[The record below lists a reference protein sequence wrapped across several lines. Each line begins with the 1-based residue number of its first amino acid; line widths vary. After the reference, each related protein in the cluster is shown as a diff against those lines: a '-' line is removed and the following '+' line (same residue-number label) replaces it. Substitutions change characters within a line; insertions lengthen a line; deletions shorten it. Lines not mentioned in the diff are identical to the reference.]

1 MAQLLGEAESG
12 SEPTNMDKGPGSAK
26 ELIKLIKEEFAIFL
40 TGKALVSLKK
50 PEDKKR
56 LRGFFHM
63 SNSDAAC

>member
-1 MAQLLGEAESG
+1 
-12 SEPTNMDKGPGSAK
+12 MDKGPGSAK